1 MALHKCKHTPGAE
14 KIRDVVVSHS
24 PALFPGPQFEYYIVN
39 DHDLI
44 YMESIIGRLIV
55 SSRK

>member
-1 MALHKCKHTPGAE
+1 MYKHTLGAE
-14 KIRDVVVSHS
+14 KITEVVASHS
-24 PALFPGPQFEYYIVN
+24 PALLPGPRFEYYIVN